1 MKKTR
6 DILLHYY
13 SIRDENDIP
22 GMLKTVRFARYLI
35 DTEFFVDVSVSSFL
49 ILNSVVGGFSLV
61 IRRDYLDRCF
71 P

>member
-1 MKKTR
+1 
-6 DILLHYY
+6 
-13 SIRDENDIP
+13 
-22 GMLKTVRFARYLI
+22 MLKTVRFARYLI